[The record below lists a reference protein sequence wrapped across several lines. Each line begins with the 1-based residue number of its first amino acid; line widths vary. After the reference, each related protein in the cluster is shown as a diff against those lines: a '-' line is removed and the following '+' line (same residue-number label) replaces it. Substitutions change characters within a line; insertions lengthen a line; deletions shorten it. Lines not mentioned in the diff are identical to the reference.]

1 MKNGKV
7 KNLIVSG
14 IAALA
19 VTAICGSGI
28 ISGID
33 LWVQDSLYQ
42 RPEPPSPDI
51 IVVGI
56 DEEDIDNFGPYNS
69 WDRSVMASVLEALGR
84 DPDNLPAVVAID
96 ALFKGH
102 VDPESDKRLADAA
115 LRLGNVVVGTEANIG
130 TRRVFGTASVIEDD
144 FAVLGYEEPYDE
156 LKNVTSGGFI
166 NSMYDTDGVLRHAQL
181 YLEPEGGR
189 VWSLAYETCRIYS
202 ENKGYDLGLPKTD
215 SLGRFFVDYTGGPG
229 DYYDNINLSK
239 LVKGEIPP
247 RFFSGKI
254 VIIGPYAPGFQD
266 AYLSPV
272 DRSSMMFGVEY
283 QANVMQY
290 LLDGNF
296 KEEAPFALQLTVLAL
311 ISFAFFYFCNN
322 RRLLYEIPV
331 LAVLLLASIGGAVF
345 LYSLG
350 YIVHAA
356 WIPFSLILLFI
367 VSVAG
372 NYIRAAIARQ
382 NVTKTFERYV
392 APNIVGEILKEG
404 TDSLKLGGKLCDIAV
419 LFVDIRGFT
428 TMSERLS
435 PEEVV
440 NILNQYLSMTSACID
455 EHNGTLDKFIGD
467 ATMAFW
473 GAPIEDDDPVYHAA
487 LTALDIVEGAKRL
500 SDKLKEETGEVLNVG
515 VGVHYGP
522 AVVGNMGSER
532 RMDYT
537 AIGDTVNTAARLEA
551 NAPAGTVYI
560 SRAAADRLEGRMK
573 FESLGDS
580 IRLKGKAEG
589 FEILKLLGREE

>member
-33 LWVQDSLYQ
+33 LWAQDSLYQ
-42 RPEPPSPDI
+42 RPEPPSPEI

-69 WDRSVMASVLEALGR
+69 WDRSVMAEVLEALGR
-84 DPDNLPAVVAID
+84 DPDNLPAAVAID
-96 ALFKGH
+96 ALFKGQ
-102 VDPESDKRLADAA
+102 VEPVSDKRLADAA
-115 LRLGNVVVGTEANIG
+115 ARLGNVVIGTEAKIG

-189 VWSLAYETCRIYS
+189 VWSLVYETCRIYS

-239 LVKGEIPP
+239 LVKGEISPS
-247 RFFSGKI
+247 FFSGKI

-272 DRSSMMFGVEY
+272 DRSRMMFGVEY
-283 QANVMQY
+283 QANVMQC

-331 LAVLLLASIGGAVF
+331 LAVLLLASVGGAVF

-367 VSVAG
+367 ASVAG

-455 EHNGTLDKFIGD
+455 AHNGTLDKFIGD

-473 GAPIEDDDPVYHAA
+473 GAPIEDEDPVYHAA
-487 LTALDIVEGAKRL
+487 LTALDIVEGAKKL

-515 VGVHYGP
+515 VGVHFGP

-537 AIGDTVNTAARLEA
+537 AIGDTVNTSARLEA

-560 SRAAADRLEGRMK
+560 SRAVADRLEGRMK

-589 FEILKLLGREE
+589 FEILKLIGREE